1 MAESQQEFR
10 EKVIGFGAPGGAEH
24 ADCWGDFIDQ
34 SGAGAWVCDLS
45 TGVIR
50 YSDGWA
56 TMLGYS
62 REELAEMS
70 DPWHSLIHPDD
81 RARVITLHLEHVERN
96 SGHYEVEQ
104 RLLHRDGHYIW
115 VLARCKVELDRKGR
129 AVRSCGY
136 QIDITDLKARLLEQ
150 GAALTLRN
158 SYVGQAPIHIGVF
171 DRSHKE
177 FVYWS
182 RSDDAE
188 GIWRMVPSDDEGGAL
203 LFIINGQAGDVLP
216 LGPRGED
223 GSIELYELDDDGDGS
238 RIGVLFRER
247 SHDSVKL
254 AQAQHLIGAMHSR
267 ISQLRVENRSLESL
281 AMSLQATQTRLEQLS
296 QVDSLTGLW
305 NRRAF
310 EERLEELTE
319 GDSPFLVALLDI
331 DHFKRINDTLGHPVG
346 DAVLREAGRTLLS
359 VVQPGQEVARIGGE
373 EFAWL
378 MPDMPLDKA
387 ILLLEKARSC
397 FEAETWSCGALTIS
411 AGLAERNPN
420 EGPQDLVAR
429 ADRALYEA
437 KRLGRNQVQ
446 VDRGGLQI
454 AV

>member
-1 MAESQQEFR
+1 
-10 EKVIGFGAPGGAEH
+10 
-24 ADCWGDFIDQ
+24 
-34 SGAGAWVCDLS
+34 
-45 TGVIR
+45 
-50 YSDGWA
+50 
-56 TMLGYS
+56 MLGYS

-81 RARVITLHLEHVERN
+81 RAGVITMHLEHVKQN
-96 SGHYEVEQ
+96 SGYYEVEQ

-115 VLARCKVELDRKGR
+115 VLSRCRVELDRKGR
-129 AVRSCGY
+129 PVRSSGY

-171 DRSHKE
+171 DRPQKE

-188 GIWRMVPSDDEGGAL
+188 GIWRMVPSDDEGAAL
-203 LFIINGQAGDVLP
+203 LFMLNGQAGEVLP

-223 GSIELYELDDDGDGS
+223 GSIELYELDDDSDGS
-238 RIGVLFRER
+238 LIGVLFKQR

-254 AQAQHLIGAMHSR
+254 AQAQHLIGSMHSR
-267 ISQLRVENRSLESL
+267 MSQVRLENRSLESL
-281 AMSLQATQTRLEQLS
+281 AMSLQATQTRLEKLS

-310 EERLEELTE
+310 EERLEELSESET
-319 GDSPFLVALLDI
+319 PFLVALLDI
-331 DHFKRINDTLGHPVG
+331 DHFKRINDSLGHPVG
-346 DAVLREAGRTLLS
+346 DAVLRETGRTLLS

-378 MPDMPLDKA
+378 MPDVPLDKA

-411 AGLAERNPN
+411 AGLAERLPG
-420 EGPQDLVAR
+420 EAPQDLVAR

-446 VDRGGLQI
+446 VDPGTLQI